1 MKEEVDIL
9 IQFIRFN
16 YLPMNKEN
24 KLPDGLN
31 KKIVNKMDEWHLVM
45 EYVFIKV

>member
-16 YLPMNKEN
+16 YLPINKEN
-24 KLPDGLN
+24 KLPVGIG
-31 KKIVNKMDEWHLVM
+31 KKIEWKL
-45 EYVFIKV
+45 